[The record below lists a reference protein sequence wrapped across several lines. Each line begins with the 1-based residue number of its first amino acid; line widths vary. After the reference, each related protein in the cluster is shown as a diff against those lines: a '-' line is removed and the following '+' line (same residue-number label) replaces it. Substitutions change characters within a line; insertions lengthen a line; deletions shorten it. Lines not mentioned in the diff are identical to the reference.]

1 MMMESRSTV
10 DRPRISTVICAYTL
24 DRWPEIVK
32 AIDSVRR
39 QERAGFEIALVVDH
53 NPQLLERARDAFEG
67 VIVVENS
74 YAQGLSGAR
83 NTGVEATSG
92 DVVAFLDDDA
102 AADPGW
108 LRWLADTY
116 DDPDVLGVGGYI
128 APAWETARPR
138 WWPDEFDWVIGCSYR
153 GLPRERSEVRNP
165 IGANMSFRRDV
176 LRKAGRFTSGIGRI
190 GTRPLGAEETE
201 LSIRARRA
209 FPQGRVM
216 YEPRA
221 RVSHLVP
228 AARATSGYFLRRCY
242 AEGLSKAAISDL
254 VGAEHALASERSYA
268 VRTLGRGVLRN
279 LGDTVRDRDPAPA
292 ARAAWIAT
300 GLAVTTAGF
309 VVGKVQAGAQRR
321 ARPR

>member
-1 MMMESRSTV
+1 MMESRPTP
-10 DRPRISTVICAYTL
+10 DGPRISTVICAYTE
-24 DRWPEIVK
+24 DRWPEIVR
-32 AIDSVRR
+32 AVESVQH
-39 QERAGFEIALVVDH
+39 QERAAFEIVLVVDH
-53 NPQLLERARDAFEG
+53 NAQLFERARETFDGA
-67 VIVVENS
+67 IVVEN
-74 YAQGLSGAR
+74 AHPQGLSGAR

-116 DDPDVLGVGGYI
+116 ADPDVLGVGGYI
-128 APAWETARPR
+128 DPAWATARPR
-138 WWPDEFDWVIGCSYR
+138 WWPDEFDWVVGCSYR
-153 GLPRERSEVRNP
+153 GLPQGRSEVRNP

-176 LRKAGRFTSGIGRI
+176 LEKAGRFTSGIGRI

-209 FPQGRVM
+209 FPSGRVM

-228 AARATSGYFLRRCY
+228 AARATTGYFLRRCY
-242 AEGLSKAAISDL
+242 AEGLSKAAVSDL

-268 VRTLGRGVLRN
+268 VRTLGRGVLRD
-279 LGDTVRDRDPAPA
+279 LGDTVRHRDPGPA
-292 ARAAWIAT
+292 ARAAWIVA

-309 VVGKVQAGAQRR
+309 IAGKVPAALQRR
-321 ARPR
+321 AGRP

>member
-1 MMMESRSTV
+1 MMDSRSTD
-10 DRPRISTVICAYTL
+10 DRPRTSTVICAYTL
-24 DRWPEIVK
+24 DRWPEIVR
-32 AIDSVRR
+32 AVESV
-39 QERAGFEIALVVDH
+39 QHQDRAAFEIALVVDH
-53 NPQLLERARDAFEG
+53 NPQLLARARETFEG
-67 VIVVENS
+67 VVVVENMHP
-74 YAQGLSGAR
+74 QGLSGAR
-83 NTGVEATSG
+83 NTGVEATEG

-116 DDPDVLGVGGYI
+116 RDPDVLGVGGYI
-128 APAWETARPR
+128 VPAWATARPR

-153 GLPRERSEVRNP
+153 GLPRRRSEVRNP

-176 LRKAGRFTSGIGRI
+176 LQKAGRFTSGIGRI

-209 FPQGRVM
+209 FPRGRVV

-228 AARATSGYFLRRCY
+228 AARATPGYFLRRCY
-242 AEGLSKAAISDL
+242 AEGLSKAAVSDL
-254 VGAEHALASERSYA
+254 VGSEHALASERSYA

-279 LGDTVRDRDPAPA
+279 LGDMVRHRDPGAA
-292 ARAAWIAT
+292 ARAAWIVA

-309 VVGKVQAGAQRR
+309 VVGKVQGALQRR
-321 ARPR
+321 ARRS